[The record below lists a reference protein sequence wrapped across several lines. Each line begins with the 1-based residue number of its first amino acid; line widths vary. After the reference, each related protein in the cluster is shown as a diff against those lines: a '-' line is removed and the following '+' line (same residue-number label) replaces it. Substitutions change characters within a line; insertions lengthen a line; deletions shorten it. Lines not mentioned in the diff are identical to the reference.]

1 MIAKFESAKKLK
13 DIKDDDFRQIQ
24 RYFNDKN
31 IFNARL
37 KFKIRSKMVDK
48 IPGNFKN
55 KYRFNEEGL
64 NCTQCK
70 VEFSQYHC
78 TICPARS
85 EMREGLNMNSLD
97 NIVTYFRRYL
107 LAEKKK

>member
-1 MIAKFESAKKLK
+1 
-13 DIKDDDFRQIQ
+13 
-24 RYFNDKN
+24 
-31 IFNARL
+31 
-37 KFKIRSKMVDK
+37 MVDK

-70 VEFSQYHC
+70 VEFTQYHC
-78 TICPARS
+78 TICPARA
-85 EMREGLNMNSLD
+85 EMREGLDMNSLD
-97 NIVTYFRRYL
+97 DIVTYFRRYL